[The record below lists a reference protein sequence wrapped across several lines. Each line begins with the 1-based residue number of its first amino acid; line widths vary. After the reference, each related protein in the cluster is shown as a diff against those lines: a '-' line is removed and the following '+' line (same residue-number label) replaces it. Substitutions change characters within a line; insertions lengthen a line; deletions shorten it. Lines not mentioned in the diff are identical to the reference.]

1 MSRDSLPPIGR
12 RKAALNVAG
21 AVLCFHAAYLAPLG
35 FLICGYVACLVQ
47 LARLQSG
54 RVAFYCGLFTGLLC
68 YAPQL
73 TFFYGLFGAAAIVL
87 WAILAFWTGLF
98 VALAHGIFRRV
109 KGWQAATL
117 TAAVWMGLEY
127 FRGELYFLRFT
138 WLNVGYA
145 LAGSWTVPILRILGM
160 YGAGFLVAWLAAHW
174 LTGTRKIPLI
184 IAGLALVFCFASA
197 PFFRTS
203 ANRPL
208 RIAGIQMEFPS
219 TPQLLAGLDR
229 LASAHPDAEVLMTSE
244 YTCDGEVPDA
254 VKNWCREHARYLV
267 IGGKATAPGGKFYD
281 TAFVIGPTGEIVFQ
295 QAKCVPIQFF
305 ADGLPATEQ
314 RVWDSPWGKL
324 GLCICYDLSYRRV
337 TDRLVRLGAQAL
349 IVPTMDVESWGR
361 HEHELHRRVARVRAA
376 EYGVPIFRVAS
387 SGISQAVDAE
397 GHELASAP
405 FPGEEAML
413 SATLLLGPA
422 GRRPL
427 DSFLAP
433 LAVALT
439 AGCAVWLFA
448 AAIRRK
454 FVRPL
459 AESEA
464 AR

>member
-1 MSRDSLPPIGR
+1 MSRDPICR
-12 RKAALNVAG
+12 RKAALCAAG
-21 AVLCFHAAYLAPLG
+21 AVLCFHAAYLTPLG

-47 LARLQSG
+47 LARLRSG
-54 RVAFYCGLFTGLLC
+54 RLAFYGGLFTGLLC

-73 TFFYGLFGAAAIVL
+73 TFFYGLFGAAAFVL

-109 KGWQAATL
+109 HGWKAATL

-145 LAGSWTVPILRILGM
+145 LAGSWTVPILRTLGM
-160 YGAGFLVAWLAAHW
+160 YGIGFLVAWLAAHW
-174 LTGTRKIPLI
+174 LTGARKIPLI
-184 IAGLALVFCFASA
+184 IGSLALVFCFASA
-197 PFFRTS
+197 PFFQTS
-203 ANRPL
+203 ADRPL

-219 TPQLLAGLDR
+219 TPRLLAGLDR
-229 LASAHPDAEVLMTSE
+229 LAGAHPDAEVLMTSE
-244 YTCDGEVPDA
+244 YTCDGEVPGA

-267 IGGKATAPGGKFYD
+267 IGGKAAAPGGTYYD
-281 TAFVIGPTGEIVFQ
+281 TAFVIGPAGEIVFQ
-295 QAKCVPIQFF
+295 QGKCVPIQFF
-305 ADGLPATEQ
+305 DDGLPATEQ

-324 GLCICYDLSYRRV
+324 GFCICYDLSYRRV
-337 TDRLVRLGAQAL
+337 TDPLVRLGAQAL

-361 HEHELHRRVARVRAA
+361 HEHELHRRVAWVRAA
-376 EYGVPIFRVAS
+376 EYGVPVFRVAS
-387 SGISQAVDAE
+387 SGISQVVDAE
-397 GHELASAP
+397 GREVASAP
-405 FPGEEAML
+405 FPGEDAML

-427 DSFLAP
+427 DYWLAP
-433 LAVALT
+433 LAVAIT
-439 AGCAVWLFA
+439 AGNAMWLLV

-454 FVRPL
+454 SLRSP
-459 AESEA
+459 AESDP